1 MHITRLWLSV
11 TLAVALFVTANVA
24 AAVGLG
30 SSGSGAVLGQ
40 PLDFVVPLRL
50 NAGETLAPECI
61 AAEVTVGESP
71 WPPALVQIAL
81 EAPASGSAR
90 IRVST
95 TRPIHEPV
103 ISVQV
108 HAGCGAGITRR
119 FVVLADA
126 PKEARLDVPMP
137 ALVFAEA
144 LVSDAAATRTAER
157 SRVSSDFVLA
167 AATATLAA
175 VVESRSVGN
184 VAQRLGVQ
192 AAPRS
197 ASSERRAGRRVE
209 RRAQRRTEARSA
221 HVIERP
227 EPRRARAAMA
237 APAGARLR
245 LDFPQ
250 PVLAA
255 SANPVAD
262 ALKAVAQAASHAR
275 AAAQAASAAADRMTA
290 LERLVE
296 QRGRESAAGREIT
309 QQMRARLQQSE
320 AMNRWL
326 VPLLLALL
334 AAAAVAAYLAWRLA
348 AVQRQQA
355 ENWRAADP
363 AATAGAHKAIA
374 ESEPSRLP
382 TVPIPFVTGLPMP
395 RAAATARGLTK
406 PAWPPAVQPG
416 SADAVADPATGL
428 ANFTPPRLA
437 HFGLPVSDHVS
448 ALKSAPM
455 GAASSAPLGA
465 LTETETQSTEAMPH
479 FARRGETAPRDVSI
493 EELID
498 LEQQAEFFVVLGQD
512 EAAIELLAEHLSG
525 TGGGSPLPYLKLLE
539 IHRRRGD
546 AADYERLRTR
556 FNHRFNAYAPEWG
569 SDLQAGRTLED
580 YSGVVPRLQQ
590 AWPRPLDSM
599 AELEALLFRRSRGE
613 LFELPAYREVLLL
626 YSLARDLLD
635 REATAGGGIDLLLPL
650 AHGADFSSTRPT
662 PYLGLERIA
671 TPAAIDIEPP
681 SAATVDFDISVD
693 FGGSSSIFDPLH
705 QTPKL

>member
-30 SSGSGAVLGQ
+30 SSGSGAVIGQ

-61 AAEVTVGESP
+61 TAEVTVGESP

-81 EAPASGSAR
+81 EAPASGIAR

-126 PKEARLDVPMP
+126 PAAVRLAVPMQ
-137 ALVFAEA
+137 AMVFAEA
-144 LVSDAAATRTAER
+144 SASDATRTAER

-167 AATATLAA
+167 AATATFGA
-175 VVESRSVGN
+175 VVESRSLGN
-184 VAQRLGVQ
+184 VAQRLGVR

-209 RRAQRRTEARSA
+209 RRAERRTEARSA
-221 HVIERP
+221 HAVERP
-227 EPRRARAAMA
+227 EPRRVRAAMA
-237 APAGARLR
+237 APAGARLW
-245 LDFPQ
+245 LDFTE
-250 PVLAA
+250 PVLAGT
-255 SANPVAD
+255 ANPVAD
-262 ALKAVAQAASHAR
+262 ALKAVAQAASHSR

-296 QRGRESAAGREIT
+296 QTGRESAAGREIT

-334 AAAAVAAYLAWRLA
+334 AAAVVAAYLAWRLA
-348 AVQRQQA
+348 AIQRQQA
-355 ENWRAADP
+355 ENWRAEDP
-363 AATAGAHKAIA
+363 SATAGARKAIA

-382 TVPIPFVTGLPMP
+382 TVPIPFVNRSPMP
-395 RAAATARGLTK
+395 HAAATTRGLTK

-416 SADAVADPATGL
+416 FADAVADSTTGL
-428 ANFTPPRLA
+428 ANFDAPRLA
-437 HFGLPVSDHVS
+437 HFGLPVSEHVS
-448 ALKSAPM
+448 APKSAPMSAASSAPM
-455 GAASSAPLGA
+455 GALI
-465 LTETETQSTEAMPH
+465 ETETQRTEAMPH
-479 FARRGETAPRDVSI
+479 FARRDETAPRDVSI

-512 EAAIELLAEHLSG
+512 EAAIELLTEHLSG

-546 AADYERLRTR
+546 AADYERLRTG

-580 YSGVVPRLQQ
+580 YTGVVPRLQQ
-590 AWPRPLDSM
+590 TWPRPLDSM

-635 REATAGGGIDLLLPL
+635 REATSVGGIDLLLPL
-650 AHGADFSSTRPT
+650 SHGADFSSTRPT

-681 SAATVDFDISVD
+681 STATVDFDISVD
-693 FGGSSSIFDPLH
+693 FGSSSSIFDPLH